1 MAFFHFLRQA
11 LACVSKMYKGGC
23 LWFLIFPSI
32 SSSMFTIGIGIS
44 IPERIK
50 VIKSEH
56 CIFMFMPVDVPCVS
70 REDITKIYAAKC
82 LSGWKLLCFSNKNV
96 ALGLRY
102 SCHLFKGVCLNK
114 PRN

>member
-1 MAFFHFLRQA
+1 
-11 LACVSKMYKGGC
+11 
-23 LWFLIFPSI
+23 
-32 SSSMFTIGIGIS
+32 MFTMGIGIS
-44 IPERIK
+44 IPESIK

-70 REDITKIYAAKC
+70 RKDHSIANITKIYAAKC

-102 SCHLFKGVCLNK
+102 SCHLFKGVCSNK